1 MLGPWPS
8 KQKSVTMH
16 LATTP
21 YTLEALHLKPSPAIL
36 VSMFEIFCKLRDFAH
51 HTSNH
56 ILVVVAMILSM
67 NVVGWARMK
76 SDPETAHMDIA
87 VL

>member
-1 MLGPWPS
+1 
-8 KQKSVTMH
+8 MH

-21 YTLEALHLKPSPAIL
+21 YTLEALHLKPSQAIL
-36 VSMFEIFCKLRDFAH
+36 VIDMLEIFCKLRDFAH

-76 SDPETAHMDIA
+76 SDPETGHMDIA